1 MVASGVAA
9 GIAGSGDSLTIVNP
23 CPFAS
28 PASMEAT
35 SSVEGHEAELA
46 REITG
51 FSNPLV
57 KRVRSL
63 REKKFRKAEGLF
75 LAEGLRIL
83 TEAREEGVLPEMLFH
98 AGSPHPLAAE
108 LIAAMEAAGGDVI
121 ETTPDI
127 LSKIS
132 GKDNPQ
138 AVVGVY
144 RDRLTPLERL
154 DRTKADIWIV
164 AQSLRDP
171 GNLGTILRT
180 GDAVGAGGLILVDDC
195 VDPFSV
201 ESVRASMGALFTQSI
216 TLARWDE
223 FLAWL
228 RQGPGQLIGTSLK
241 ATQDYQ
247 EPRYE
252 SPSFL
257 LVGNEAQGLPESY
270 EAQCDLL
277 VKMPMRGKADSL
289 NAAVA
294 CAVMAYEL
302 LNQRRRM

>member
-1 MVASGVAA
+1 M
-9 GIAGSGDSLTIVNP
+9 P
-23 CPFAS
+23 
-28 PASMEAT
+28 
-35 SSVEGHEAELA
+35 

-57 KRVRSL
+57 KRIRGL
-63 REKKFRKAEGLF
+63 REKKLRKREGLF

-83 TEAREEGVLPEMLFH
+83 TEAREEGVLPQMLFL
-98 AGSPHPLAAE
+98 AGGAPRHPLADT
-108 LIAAMEAAGGDVI
+108 LIAEMEAAGGDVI
-121 ETTPDI
+121 ETSPDI
-127 LSKIS
+127 LAKIS

-138 AVVGVY
+138 ALVGVY
-144 RDRLTPLERL
+144 PDRLTPLEAL
-154 DRTKADIWIV
+154 DRTRADIWIV

-180 GDAVGAGGLILVDDC
+180 GDAVGAGGLILIDDC

-216 TLARWDE
+216 TQARWGE
-223 FLAWL
+223 FMHWL
-228 RQGPGQLIGTSLK
+228 RQGPGELIGTSLK

-247 EPRYE
+247 EPAYQ

-270 EAQCDLL
+270 EAECDQL
-277 VKMPMRGKADSL
+277 VKMPMLGKADSL

-294 CAVMAYEL
+294 TAVMAYEL
-302 LNQRRRM
+302 LNQKRRK

>member
-1 MVASGVAA
+1 V
-9 GIAGSGDSLTIVNP
+9 
-23 CPFAS
+23 
-28 PASMEAT
+28 
-35 SSVEGHEAELA
+35 A

-98 AGSPHPLAAE
+98 AGSAHPLAAD

-121 ETTPDI
+121 ETSPDI
-127 LSKIS
+127 LAKIS

-144 RDRLTPLERL
+144 RDRLTPLAKL
-154 DRTKADIWIV
+154 DRAKADIWIV

-180 GDAVGAGGLILVDDC
+180 GDAVGAGGLILIDDC

-216 TLARWDE
+216 TQARWGE
-223 FLAWL
+223 FTAWL
-228 RQGPGQLIGTSLK
+228 RAGPGELIGTSLK
-241 ATQDYQ
+241 AAQDYQ
-247 EPRYE
+247 EPRYHG
-252 SPSFL
+252 PSFL
-257 LVGNEAQGLPESY
+257 LVGNEAQGLPETY
-270 EAQCDLL
+270 EAECDLL
-277 VKMPMRGKADSL
+277 VKMPMMGKADSL

-302 LNQRRRM
+302 LNQQRKR